1 MNIATCWV
9 SSLEKVFPEQSLV
22 GREILCGSALRG
34 ERFNVQLAF
43 RADDGLRDD
52 FFVEWESD
60 LKENIRCYQV
70 QSVPV
75 RLVKY
80 KWADDDFLSDKPGL
94 YPDLLEI
101 CSGRAEYSPGL
112 CSCLWF
118 EITVP
123 ENAAAGEHKL
133 CVTLKNEA
141 ESECVAETSFSLN
154 VIPATL
160 PPQRLIH
167 TEWFHCDSLAVY
179 YGTEVFSERH
189 WEIMG
194 NYIRQA
200 AYYGVNMLLTPL
212 FTPPLDTAVGSER
225 PTVQLV
231 DIYYSKN
238 GYSFDFSKLDRYI
251 KLALDC
257 GIKYFEFPH
266 LFTQWGSEHA
276 PKIIVTENGKSYRR
290 FGWETNADSAEYA
303 EFLQSFLPAVKSFM
317 KEKQLLD
324 NCLFHISDEP
334 DEKHIES
341 YRKAVQTVLPLLKG
355 CKTFDALSEYSFYD
369 EGLVQ
374 IPVPDNEHAEEF
386 YRNGVSERWVYYC
399 CGQLNRVCNR
409 MIAMPSYRNRALGL
423 QLFRYQI
430 SGFLHWGYNFWFN
443 YLSRKP
449 INPFFT
455 TDAGQNFPAGDPFLV
470 YPGNDGKPMSSIR
483 QLVLFD
489 ALQDLR
495 ALQLLAET
503 EGFEKTAEWLEGEI
517 GYKISFTN
525 YPRST
530 EDFHKLREAINR
542 RIADILK

>member
-1 MNIATCWV
+1 MNITTYWV
-9 SSLEKVFPEQSLV
+9 SSLEKVFPEQSLA
-22 GREILCGSALRG
+22 GREFLCGSALRG

-101 CSGRAEYSPGL
+101 CSGRAEYSPGFS
-112 CSCLWF
+112 SCLWF

-141 ESECVAETSFSLN
+141 EPECAAETSFSLN
-154 VIPATL
+154 VIPAAL

-189 WEIMG
+189 WEIIG

-225 PTVQLV
+225 TTVQLV
-231 DIYYSKN
+231 DIYYSKD
-238 GYSFDFSKLDRYI
+238 GYSFDFSKLERYI
-251 KLALDC
+251 KIALDC

-276 PKIIVTENGKSYRR
+276 PKIIVTENGRSYRR

-317 KEKQLLD
+317 KEKKLLD

-334 DEKHIES
+334 D
-341 YRKAVQTVLPLLKG
+341 
-355 CKTFDALSEYSFYD
+355 
-369 EGLVQ
+369 
-374 IPVPDNEHAEEF
+374 
-386 YRNGVSERWVYYC
+386 
-399 CGQLNRVCNR
+399 
-409 MIAMPSYRNRALGL
+409 
-423 QLFRYQI
+423 
-430 SGFLHWGYNFWFN
+430 
-443 YLSRKP
+443 
-449 INPFFT
+449 
-455 TDAGQNFPAGDPFLV
+455 
-470 YPGNDGKPMSSIR
+470 
-483 QLVLFD
+483 
-489 ALQDLR
+489 
-495 ALQLLAET
+495 
-503 EGFEKTAEWLEGEI
+503 
-517 GYKISFTN
+517 
-525 YPRST
+525 
-530 EDFHKLREAINR
+530 
-542 RIADILK
+542 